1 MLVCDSQH
9 SHVHDTRSE
18 LKPVSDSKPVDAH
31 AIKHF
36 SMNMHAARNML
47 NWQEWNLHRSE
58 FHFPRFHAKF
68 QVD

>member
-18 LKPVSDSKPVDAH
+18 LRPVSDSKPVDAH
-31 AIKHF
+31 TIKHF

-47 NWQEWNLHRSE
+47 NWQKWNLHQSE
-58 FHFPRFHAKF
+58 FHFPRFDAKF

>member
-31 AIKHF
+31 TIKHF
-36 SMNMHAARNML
+36 SMNMNAARNML
-47 NWQEWNLHRSE
+47 NWQEWNLHQSE
-58 FHFPRFHAKF
+58 FHFPRFDAKF